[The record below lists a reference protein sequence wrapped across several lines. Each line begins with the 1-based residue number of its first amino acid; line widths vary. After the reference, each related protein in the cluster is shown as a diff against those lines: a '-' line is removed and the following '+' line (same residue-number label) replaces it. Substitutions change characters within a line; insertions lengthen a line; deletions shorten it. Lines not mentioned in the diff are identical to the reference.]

1 MNFLKSI
8 YFEMS
13 KSEKE
18 LLIKFLLCSVLG
30 FGFAWMI
37 NEPFSIAAP
46 VTSSLIVYT
55 DRGYVG
61 SLKYGGK
68 RILVQILEGILVIG
82 IIMFFQYLKIQ
93 FPIPLLIII
102 SSCIAICISLPI
114 NYKWQIAPLPI
125 TLIVSIFIIAIGYV
139 GNGKYLYFR
148 LSHCIAGFFIAYFI
162 NWIFMPH
169 KDRYKLALFQLK
181 NCGSFILEKLTPNF
195 KISNL
200 PFSTLNEVNFTN
212 IKGILQK
219 NIDLLKED
227 SKNTLPFGKKY
238 KHPEEKIFYLSNLI
252 ILLNQLETLE
262 KDIKKYEK
270 ELSKNFKN
278 IIENEINN
286 ISNFYFSFI
295 EYLENNINYSYTP
308 FEKYPTFKN
317 SFEII
322 IFSNFIRCKEIIKI
336 LNSKA
341 LK

>member
-18 LLIKFLLCSVLG
+18 LLIKFLLCSILG
-30 FGFAWMI
+30 FSFAWII

-46 VTSSLIVYT
+46 VTASLIVYT

-82 IIMFFQYLKIQ
+82 LIMFFHYLKFQ
-93 FPIPLLIII
+93 LPIPLLIII

-148 LSHCIAGFFIAYFI
+148 LSHCIAGFIIAYFI

-181 NCGSFILEKLTPNF
+181 NCGSFILEKLPKDL
-195 KISNL
+195 KISNF
-200 PFSTLNEVNFTN
+200 PQTSLNEINFAN
-212 IKGILQK
+212 IKNILQK
-219 NIDLLKED
+219 NIVLLKED

-238 KHPEEKIFYLSNLI
+238 KHPEEKIFYLTNLI
-252 ILLNQLETLE
+252 VLLNHIETLE
-262 KDIKKYEK
+262 KDINKYEK
-270 ELSKNFKN
+270 NLSENFKN
-278 IIENEINN
+278 ILRKEINN
-286 ISNFYFSFI
+286 IGIFYFSFI
-295 EYLENNINYSYTP
+295 EYFENNINYSKTIL
-308 FEKYPTFKN
+308 ENNISFKN
-317 SFEII
+317 PFEII
-322 IFSNFIRCKEIIKI
+322 VFSDIIRCKEIINI
-336 LNSKA
+336 LNSKI
-341 LK
+341 L